1 MDNKPPPIESK
12 FIIEYNDGADQKMIE
27 LAKMSILLAF
37 EEHLND
43 DLEKCKL
50 MISKFEE
57 AYKKYKWD
65 VSIIKNGDSLFYYH
79 KYYLK
84 IKYRDYIIKIMN
96 IS

>member
-1 MDNKPPPIESK
+1 MDNKPPPIQSN

-27 LAKMSILLAF
+27 LAKMPILLAF

-57 AYKKYKWD
+57 AYKN
-65 VSIIKNGDSLFYYH
+65 INGVLA
-79 KYYLK
+79 
-84 IKYRDYIIKIMN
+84 
-96 IS
+96 